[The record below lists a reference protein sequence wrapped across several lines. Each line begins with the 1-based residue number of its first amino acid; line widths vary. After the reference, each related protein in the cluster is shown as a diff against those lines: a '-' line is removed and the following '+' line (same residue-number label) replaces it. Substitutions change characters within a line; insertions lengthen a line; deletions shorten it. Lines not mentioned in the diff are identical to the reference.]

1 MFASTARVAQ
11 ERNLMNNMRL
21 EDEGRRELDSEFI
34 LPVTKR
40 LAASVADLDLVPFLP
55 WDPEWIKKSRYG
67 SEKNIPDHIS
77 GIRDGNIRIRDS
89 QHCQPWRKSMASLE
103 DLHLAVQRILF
114 INKTYG
120 ISLIPYNELAWICIE
135 VTPKITSSFIIY

>member
-40 LAASVADLDLVPFLP
+40 FAA
-55 WDPEWIKKSRYG
+55 
-67 SEKNIPDHIS
+67 
-77 GIRDGNIRIRDS
+77 
-89 QHCQPWRKSMASLE
+89 LE
-103 DLHLAVQRILF
+103 NYIVF
-114 INKTYG
+114 
-120 ISLIPYNELAWICIE
+120 
-135 VTPKITSSFIIY
+135 

>member
-40 LAASVADLDLVPFLP
+40 LGVL
-55 WDPEWIKKSRYG
+55 G
-67 SEKNIPDHIS
+67 KN
-77 GIRDGNIRIRDS
+77 
-89 QHCQPWRKSMASLE
+89 WRPCHWKIYF
-103 DLHLAVQRILF
+103 VIVIL
-114 INKTYG
+114 ILKP
-120 ISLIPYNELAWICIE
+120 ISLVLGYRFAWICIE
-135 VTPKITSSFIIY
+135 VTQRSRSWYRIKMFYVDPQSLS

>member
-40 LAASVADLDLVPFLP
+40 LAARVADPDPVP
-55 WDPEWIKKSRYG
+55 
-67 SEKNIPDHIS
+67 
-77 GIRDGNIRIRDS
+77 
-89 QHCQPWRKSMASLE
+89 
-103 DLHLAVQRILF
+103 
-114 INKTYG
+114 
-120 ISLIPYNELAWICIE
+120 
-135 VTPKITSSFIIY
+135 

>member
-40 LAASVADLDLVPFLP
+40 LGA
-55 WDPEWIKKSRYG
+55 
-67 SEKNIPDHIS
+67 
-77 GIRDGNIRIRDS
+77 
-89 QHCQPWRKSMASLE
+89 
-103 DLHLAVQRILF
+103 
-114 INKTYG
+114 
-120 ISLIPYNELAWICIE
+120 
-135 VTPKITSSFIIY
+135 

>member
-40 LAASVADLDLVPFLP
+40 FAALENYSVL
-55 WDPEWIKKSRYG
+55 
-67 SEKNIPDHIS
+67 
-77 GIRDGNIRIRDS
+77 
-89 QHCQPWRKSMASLE
+89 SLE
-103 DLHLAVQRILF
+103 DPLLAVQRIWF
-114 INKTYG
+114 KKACRGKN
-120 ISLIPYNELAWICIE
+120 
-135 VTPKITSSFIIY
+135 

>member
-40 LAASVADLDLVPFLP
+40 LAARVADPDPVPYFIP
-55 WDPEWIKKSRYG
+55 GSGMGKKSRSG

-77 GIRDGNIRIRDS
+77 RIRDGKIRIRD
-89 QHCQPWRKSMASLE
+89 PR
-103 DLHLAVQRILF
+103 
-114 INKTYG
+114 
-120 ISLIPYNELAWICIE
+120 
-135 VTPKITSSFIIY
+135 